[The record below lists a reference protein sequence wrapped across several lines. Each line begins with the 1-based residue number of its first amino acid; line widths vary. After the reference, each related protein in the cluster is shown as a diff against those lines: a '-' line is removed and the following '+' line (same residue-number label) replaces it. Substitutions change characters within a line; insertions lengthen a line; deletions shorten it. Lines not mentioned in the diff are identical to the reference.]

1 MQESIM
7 MMEVNH
13 ARWWIKPTIMLCSY
27 GFFKDMKPS
36 EAFLTPYLKG
46 PHQNIS
52 SKALSDEVYPVSTY
66 SYLIFLFLVLMTT
79 EILRYK
85 PLVVIEAMAYM
96 ATRIILIWGHGIFI
110 MQVMQIT
117 YGLATA
123 TEIAYYS
130 YIYALVEKE
139 HFKKVTSYT
148 RLTVLLGKAI
158 GDLSGQL
165 LYSTNNANL
174 LQLNYVS
181 AVSVGIALLLSLFL
195 PKVSGSVFADEHN
208 TFRRFSNAEDK
219 KNTSEEIHRSDQVVQ
234 SQCFKFWNPIIRF
247 LSKTLTV
254 FKRSFS
260 DKKLFQWSCFWAL
273 SMCGGLQTEDY
284 VMNLWST
291 LQSGDND
298 VYNGAVFAAGTFAS
312 ALCVFLFSLC
322 TSFHLHDVAEVVV
335 TLLTILQSILIFVMA
350 YTSHVVVA
358 YVMYVVFR
366 ASYAF
371 TLTIAR

>member
-1 MQESIM
+1 
-7 MMEVNH
+7 MEGVH
-13 ARWWIKPTIMLCSY
+13 RSSWFKPTIVLCCY

-36 EAFLTPYLKG
+36 EAFLSPYMMG

-52 SKALSDEVYPVSTY
+52 RKALSDEIYPVSTY
-66 SYLIFLFLVLMTT
+66 SYLVFLFLVLMTT

-85 PLVVIEAMAYM
+85 PLVIIEALAYM
-96 ATRIILIWGHGIFI
+96 TTRVILIWGHGIFI

-117 YGLATA
+117 YGIATA

-130 YIYALVEKE
+130 YIYVLVEKE
-139 HFKKVTSYT
+139 HFRKVTSYT

-165 LYSTNNANL
+165 LLSTNNATL
-174 LQLNYVS
+174 MQLNYVS
-181 AVSVGIALLLSLFL
+181 AVSVGIALVFALLL
-195 PKVSGSVFADEHN
+195 PKISGSVFAN
-208 TFRRFSNAEDK
+208 QQITFRRFSNNEDP
-219 KNTSEEIHRSDQVVQ
+219 NIEDGAMCNDQLNGV
-234 SQCFKFWNPIIRF
+234 SKSPYFKCNNSIVSFFR
-247 LSKTLTV
+247 KTLTV
-254 FKRSFS
+254 FKRAYS
-260 DKKLFQWSCFWAL
+260 DKNLFQWSCFWAF

-291 LQSGDND
+291 LQSGDNS

-322 TSFHLHDVAEVVV
+322 TILHSNVVAEIVV
-335 TLLTILQSILIFVMA
+335 TILTILQSIMVFIMA
-350 YTSHVVVA
+350 YTNHLVVA